1 MSTKPKHDEIIRS
14 AFENPLVF
22 KEFFEMHLPPHIQN
36 LLSFE
41 TLKMEKDSFVDKRL
55 KKSIVDILFSAK
67 FGDRKGYLYLLLE
80 HQSTPEYKMALRLF
94 RYMFKIAEYHK
105 KSTKSKKYPL
115 IFYNGQK
122 KYNAP
127 RNLWELFENS
137 ELVKATWTNDYQLIN
152 VHDIPDEKLKEKAW
166 SGILQFF
173 MKHIHERDLLKRWEE
188 VADLL
193 PKFAKVDIGI
203 EHIELILCYTLTRI
217 KQDDIIEVEKLLK
230 SKLNPK
236 KRENVM
242 KSIAHHWMQQG
253 KEEAEAKAEAVKL
266 VNIKMQEKKAIMVK
280 KMQEEKIA
288 IARNLIKAGLKID
301 LIATSTGLNEDE
313 IKKLK

>member
-1 MSTKPKHDEIIRS
+1 
-14 AFENPLVF
+14 
-22 KEFFEMHLPPHIQN
+22 
-36 LLSFE
+36 
-41 TLKMEKDSFVDKRL
+41 
-55 KKSIVDILFSAK
+55 
-67 FGDRKGYLYLLLE
+67 
-80 HQSTPEYKMALRLF
+80 
-94 RYMFKIAEYHK
+94 MFKIAEYHK
-105 KSTKSKKYPL
+105 KSTKSKKFPFIYPL

-137 ELVKATWTNDYQLIN
+137 ELVKTTWTNDYQLIN

-188 VADLL
+188 IADLL

-217 KQDDIIEVEKLLK
+217 KQDDLIEVEKLLQ

-253 KEEAEAKAEAVKL
+253 KEEA
-266 VNIKMQEKKAIMVK
+266 KAIMLK
-280 KMQEEKIA
+280 KMQEEKIIMA
-288 IARNLIKAGLKID
+288 EKVQEEKVMMAKEMMKEGFSLESVIKITKLSKED
-301 LIATSTGLNEDE
+301 LE
-313 IKKLK
+313 K